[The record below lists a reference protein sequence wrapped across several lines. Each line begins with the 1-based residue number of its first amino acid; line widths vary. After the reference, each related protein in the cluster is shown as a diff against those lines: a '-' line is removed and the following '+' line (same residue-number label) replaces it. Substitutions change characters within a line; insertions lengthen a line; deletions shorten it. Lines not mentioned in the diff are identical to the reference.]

1 MKYNFFLSAL
11 ALLLFAYSCN
21 DEPPVKSVL
30 PTPDPE
36 PTLVYDTTSHN
47 ITWFADTLGDYG
59 QELNDIWAADS
70 VSFYAVGKINISSN
84 PNRPWR
90 SIVKWNGSQWVD
102 VPNIGYG
109 ESNELGG
116 IGRAIFGFGNNNIWV
131 AKVLRMTNGATAA
144 IEGFPFSH
152 YNGVEWKTYYA
163 PPPSPS
169 NLYSSNRYIYDMWG
183 SDPNH
188 LWAVGDSGLIYFWN
202 GSVWRKQAVP
212 QEVQAMH
219 LTSIFGFSANEV
231 YVTGAGVFYG
241 ETVLMR
247 YDGTQWSVVNR
258 VPPGTYP
265 YDFFGKILGGKWKM
279 GRNEEERLWVVR
291 QGRVDCWD
299 RKKFPN
305 QITLQTDLTNTRV
318 GIGGHAA
325 SGSNIIITG
334 SDGEIAHWNGVSW
347 HTFENPVPPT
357 FPSSV
362 SFSDVEIKGKT
373 IIGVGRSYQGIDRPY
388 YLIGRQE

>member
-1 MKYNFFLSAL
+1 MKYNFLFAL
-11 ALLLFAYSCN
+11 ALLLFVHSCK
-21 DEPPVKSVL
+21 DEPPVKPVL

-202 GSVWRKQAVP
+202 GSVWRKQTVP
-212 QEVQAMH
+212 QIVIDKAFDLNRVSGVSHNEVYAFGYNTFAETVMLRLNGGIWEVVYLSRH
-219 LTSIFGFSANEV
+219 LTSGQPSYLGNLH
-231 YVTGAGVFYG
+231 YG
-241 ETVLMR
+241 EW
-247 YDGTQWSVVNR
+247 Q
-258 VPPGTYP
+258 
-265 YDFFGKILGGKWKM
+265 M
-279 GRNEEERLWVVR
+279 GNKVEKRLWLFA
-291 QGRVDCWD
+291 DNLYEWD
-299 RKKFPN
+299 RTVFPAMN
-305 QITLQTDLTNTRV
+305 WIPVEGFRLQGYGG
-318 GIGGHAA
+318 GIA
-325 SGSNIIITG
+325 STKGSNVWVTNRKKM
-334 SDGEIAHWNGVSW
+334 AHWNGVSW
-347 HTFENPVPPT
+347 KKYDDVAPHLPANIFFER
-357 FPSSV
+357 
-362 SFSDVEIKGKT
+362 IAAKGKT
-373 IIGVGRSYQGIDRPY
+373 VVAVGFNFDSFSRPY